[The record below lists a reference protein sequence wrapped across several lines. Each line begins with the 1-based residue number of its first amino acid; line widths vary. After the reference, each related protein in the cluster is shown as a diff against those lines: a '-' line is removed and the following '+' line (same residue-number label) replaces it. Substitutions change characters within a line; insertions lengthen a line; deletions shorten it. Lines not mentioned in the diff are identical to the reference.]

1 VVLLLK
7 LKVRILT
14 MGYALTS
21 KGQVTI
27 PKHIR
32 EKLGVGPGD
41 SVTFAANDRGE
52 VVVQAILTE
61 REQWDKALRES
72 QADFKLDMDVE
83 EWLDMTRG
91 ADRRDSKIDKAV

>member
-1 VVLLLK
+1 
-7 LKVRILT
+7 

-41 SVTFAANDRGE
+41 RVTFAANDKGE
-52 VVVQAILTE
+52 VVVHAMLN
-61 REQWDKALRES
+61 EQEEWDKVLREC
-72 QADFKLDMDVE
+72 QADFNLDMDVD
-83 EWLDMTRG
+83 EWLEMTRG
-91 ADRRDSKIDKAV
+91 TDRFGQDV

>member
-1 VVLLLK
+1 
-7 LKVRILT
+7 

-52 VVVQAILTE
+52 VVVQAE
-61 REQWDKALRES
+61 VDFMES
-72 QADFKLDMDVE
+72 FLLKLQRFRGSADAGLSTDEIMEMSRGEVVLDGRSSDC
-83 EWLDMTRG
+83 D
-91 ADRRDSKIDKAV
+91 

>member
-1 VVLLLK
+1 
-7 LKVRILT
+7 

-21 KGQVTI
+21 KSQVTI

-41 SVTFAANDRGE
+41 TVTFAANDRGE
-52 VVVQAILTE
+52 VVVQAVLDE
-61 REQWDKALRES
+61 REQWDNALREA
-72 QADFKLDMDVE
+72 QAGFKMDIDVE

-91 ADRRDSKIDKAV
+91 TNRHGYDI

>member
-1 VVLLLK
+1 
-7 LKVRILT
+7 

-41 SVTFAANDRGE
+41 SVTFAANDRGD
-52 VVVQAILTE
+52 VILRAVLND
-61 REQWDKALRES
+61 REQWDNAVREA
-72 QADFKLDMDVE
+72 QASFMMDMSADE
-83 EWLDMTRG
+83 FLEMTRG
-91 ADRRDSKIDKAV
+91 TDRFGRGVGSAE

>member
-1 VVLLLK
+1 
-7 LKVRILT
+7 

-21 KGQVTI
+21 KSQVTI

-41 SVTFAANDRGE
+41 TVTFAANDRGE
-52 VVVQAILTE
+52 VVVQALLNE
-61 REQWDKALRES
+61 REKWDNALREA
-72 QADFKLDMDVE
+72 QAEFKMDMDVE

-91 ADRRDSKIDKAV
+91 TDRHGRDI